1 MKFISLEP
9 STKKDKKYE
18 IKFSNPDKIIHFG
31 SRNSKT
37 YLDHNDKN
45 IRQNY
50 INRHRVR
57 ENWNIVSPGS
67 LSLYLLWGPTNN
79 LKTNLYFFLDVFGI
93 SE

>member
-1 MKFISLEP
+1 MKFISLKP

-18 IKFSNPDKIIHFG
+18 IKFSNPDKTFNFG

-50 INRHRVR
+50 INRHRVN
-57 ENWNIVSPGS
+57 ENWNDINPGS

-79 LKTNLYFFLDVFGI
+79 LETNLYFFLDVFGI